1 MALFFFS
8 PMRIFYR
15 ADDEVYLGGVFTMS
29 YEEAKRIRLEKMK
42 KIFQLYSEGER
53 EKAKEAT

>member
-1 MALFFFS
+1 
-8 PMRIFYR
+8 
-15 ADDEVYLGGVFTMS
+15 MS

-53 EKAKEAT
+53 EKAKEATEEFNAFEELFKTMFEALFMNK